1 MIWKIINEN
10 FYVNLEQ
17 CLDLNTLNNPVKQLL
32 FFFLFVVVVVAI
44 FYLLFAAATSQLLLT
59 NPSFYLFVVSFET

>member
-17 CLDLNTLNNPVKQLL
+17 CLNLNTLNNPIKQLL

-44 FYLLFAAATSQLLLT
+44 FYLLFAAATSLLLLI

>member
-17 CLDLNTLNNPVKQLL
+17 CLDLNTLNNPIKQLL

-44 FYLLFAAATSQLLLT
+44 FYLLFAAATSLLLLA

>member
-17 CLDLNTLNNPVKQLL
+17 CLDLNTLNNPIKQLL

>member
-17 CLDLNTLNNPVKQLL
+17 CLDLNTLNNPIKQLL

-44 FYLLFAAATSQLLLT
+44 FYLLFAAATSLLLLT

>member
-17 CLDLNTLNNPVKQLL
+17 CLDLNTLNNPIKQLL
-32 FFFLFVVVVVAI
+32 FFFLFVVVVAI
-44 FYLLFAAATSQLLLT
+44 FYLLFAAATSLLLLI

>member
-17 CLDLNTLNNPVKQLL
+17 CLDLNTLNNPIKQLL

-44 FYLLFAAATSQLLLT
+44 FYLLFAAATSLLLLS

>member
-17 CLDLNTLNNPVKQLL
+17 CLDLNTLNNPIKQLL
-32 FFFLFVVVVVAI
+32 FSFLFVVVVVVI
-44 FYLLFAAATSQLLLT
+44 FYLLFAAAVSLLLLT
-59 NPSFYLFVVSFET
+59 NPSFYLFIVSFET